1 MSNSQTFQ
9 SEVQAI
15 VGDTGKIVLSGR
27 AYWSPDLT
35 KLAGWTVLVQ
45 VPYDQNGAIQV
56 WFGKHFLACANP
68 IEEDGFAAHGAMRRT
83 LAQSVEVSRRA
94 RDERRSLVVRR
105 RAELLVELL
114 DQTVENRSLAV
125 LAIGHLLPVHPIK
138 CLKALLL
145 KVRNVFVQHD
155 LGGDG
160 EGAKR
165 AELRLHLAERLFEL
179 ADAVFEDH
187 PDFPSI
193 SAMREAAERDI
204 AEEANRAAEAG
215 HRLSGDAK

>member
-1 MSNSQTFQ
+1 MSASQTFPT
-9 SEVQAI
+9 EVLAT
-15 VGDTGKIVLSGR
+15 VGARGEIEVLGR
-27 AYWSPDLT
+27 AYWSRDLSRF
-35 KLAGWTVLVQ
+35 AGWTVRVM
-45 VPYDQNGAIQV
+45 VPKAEDDAIQV
-56 WFGKHFLACANP
+56 WRGTHFLASA
-68 IEEDGFAAHGAMRRT
+68 DRMVDVGFAAHGAMRQA
-83 LAQSVEVSRRA
+83 LAQSVEVSRRV

-204 AEEANRAAEAG
+204 AEEANRATDAG
-215 HRLSGDAK
+215 HRLCGAAK